1 MGIYEQVTE
10 RLQEAMR
17 ARDKA
22 RTSALRNIRAA
33 LQTQAKETGADTLPD
48 EESLAVLRRLAKQR
62 AESIEAYDQAGRAEL
77 ADAER
82 AELAVIEDFLPKL
95 ADEETTRRWVRE
107 AIERSG
113 AGSAKDVGKVMGV
126 LMKEHRD
133 EIDGKLANRLARE
146 LLG

>member
-1 MGIYEQVTE
+1 MGIYEQVSE
-10 RLQEAMR
+10 RLHEAMR

-33 LQTQAKETGADTLPD
+33 LQTAAKETGAETLSD

>member
-1 MGIYEQVTE
+1 
-10 RLQEAMR
+10 
-17 ARDKA
+17 
-22 RTSALRNIRAA
+22 
-33 LQTQAKETGADTLPD
+33 AKETGADTLPD